1 MADRSRGVL
10 GRASRG
16 VVAEIDQQLAE
27 LDGKLSSYRPLV
39 AERERLQAARD
50 ALTGEARGARQ
61 ITREDVA
68 AYLIEH
74 GESRPGVIAQA
85 LGVPLATVSSHL
97 YRGKHTL
104 FVSRGKGWD
113 VRDRP
118 KQSAQDETP
127 GKTK

>member
-16 VVAEIDQQLAE
+16 VVAEIDERLAE
-27 LDGKLSSYRPLV
+27 LDGKLSPYRPLV

-50 ALTGEARGARQ
+50 ALTGQARPK

-68 AYLIEH
+68 AYLAEH
-74 GESRPGVIAQA
+74 GPSRPGVIAKA
-85 LGVPLATVSSHL
+85 LGVPVETISTHL

-104 FVSRGKGWD
+104 FVNREKGWD
-113 VRDRP
+113 VRQQP
-118 KQSAQDETP
+118 AETGNR
-127 GKTK
+127 GKGK

>member
-16 VVAEIDQQLAE
+16 VVAEIDQRLAE
-27 LDGKLSSYRPLV
+27 LDGKLSPYRPLV

-50 ALTGEARGARQ
+50 ALTVQPRPK

-68 AYLIEH
+68 AYLLEH
-74 GESRPGVIAQA
+74 GETRPGVIAKA
-85 LGVPLATVSSHL
+85 FGVPVETISTHL

-104 FVSRGKGWD
+104 FVSRENGWD

-118 KQSAQDETP
+118 ANSQAGTH
-127 GKTK
+127 GK

>member
-16 VVAEIDQQLAE
+16 VMAEIDAKLAE
-27 LDGKLSSYRPLV
+27 LDGKLSPYRPLV

-50 ALTGEARGARQ
+50 ASTGPARPK

-68 AYLIEH
+68 AYLLEH
-74 GESRPGVIAQA
+74 GETRPAVMAKA
-85 LGVPLATVSSHL
+85 FGVPVETISTHL

-104 FVSRGKGWD
+104 FVSREKGWD

-118 KQSAQDETP
+118 AKSQTGEKS
-127 GKTK
+127 K

>member
-16 VVAEIDQQLAE
+16 VVAEIDQKLAE
-27 LDGKLSSYRPLV
+27 LDGKLSPYRPLV

-50 ALTGEARGARQ
+50 ALTGQGRPK
-61 ITREDVA
+61 ITREAVA

-74 GESRPGVIAQA
+74 GQSRPGVIAKA
-85 LGVPLATVSSHL
+85 LGVPVETISTHL

-104 FVSRGKGWD
+104 FVSGEKGWD
-113 VRDRP
+113 VRERP
-118 KQSAQDETP
+118 ANSQAGEH
-127 GKTK
+127 GK

>member
-16 VVAEIDQQLAE
+16 VVAEIDQRLAE
-27 LDGKLSSYRPLV
+27 LDGKLSPYRPLV

-50 ALTGEARGARQ
+50 ALTGQERRRAK

-68 AYLIEH
+68 AYLAEH
-74 GESRPGVIAQA
+74 GESRPGVIAKA
-85 LGVPLATVSSHL
+85 FGVPVETISTHL

-104 FVSRGKGWD
+104 FVRREKGWD
-113 VRDRP
+113 VRERP
-118 KQSAQDETP
+118 ARNQAGER
-127 GKTK
+127 GE

>member
-1 MADRSRGVL
+1 VADRSRGVL

-16 VVAEIDQQLAE
+16 VVAEIDQRLAE
-27 LDGKLSSYRPLV
+27 LDGKLSPYRPLV

-50 ALTGEARGARQ
+50 ALTVQPRPK

-74 GESRPGVIAQA
+74 GESRPGVIAKA
-85 LGVPLATVSSHL
+85 LGVPVETISTHL

-104 FVSRGKGWD
+104 FVSREKGWD
-113 VRDRP
+113 VR
-118 KQSAQDETP
+118 KQPANSQAEEK
-127 GKTK
+127 GK

>member
-16 VVAEIDQQLAE
+16 VVAEIDQRLAE
-27 LDGKLSSYRPLV
+27 LDGKLSPYRPLV

-50 ALTGEARGARQ
+50 ALTAEGRPK

-68 AYLIEH
+68 AYLAEH
-74 GESRPGVIAQA
+74 GRSRPAVIARA
-85 LGVPLATVSSHL
+85 FKVPVETISTHL

-104 FVSRGKGWD
+104 FVSGEDGWD

-118 KQSAQDETP
+118 ANNQAGEN
-127 GKTK
+127 GK

>member
-50 ALTGEARGARQ
+50 ALTGQGRSAPR

-68 AYLIEH
+68 AYLVEH
-74 GESRPGVIAQA
+74 GQSRPGVIAKA
-85 LGVPLATVSSHL
+85 FGVPVETISTHL

-104 FVSRGKGWD
+104 FVSREKGWD
-113 VRDRP
+113 VRERP
-118 KQSAQDETP
+118 ANNHAEEQ
-127 GKTK
+127 GR